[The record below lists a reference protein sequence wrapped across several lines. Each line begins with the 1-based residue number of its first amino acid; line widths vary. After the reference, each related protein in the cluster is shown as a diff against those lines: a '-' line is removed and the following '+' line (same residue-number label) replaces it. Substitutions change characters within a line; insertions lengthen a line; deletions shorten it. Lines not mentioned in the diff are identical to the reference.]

1 MNTRGNINYYKKRSN
16 HNGGRL
22 LSFPITISTVL
33 LAVTLLSTLLA
44 LYIGGHRGK
53 SNNLLTLDD
62 VSSNIDNQL
71 VENGNAKKD
80 ANLLANN
87 DSMNHRNGGPQ
98 IQSLQDL
105 TQSELHPKA
114 GQHRYMVSPPK
125 DDQEHP
131 VTLVTCT
138 TTVGY
143 LHVSCWFIL
152 WTCLHVFTLCSVCSD
167 NTITD
172 DFFYFICHI

>member
-1 MNTRGNINYYKKRSN
+1 MNTRGNINYYKKRYN

-22 LSFPITISTVL
+22 LTFHINISTVL
-33 LAVTLLSTLLA
+33 LGITFLSTLLA

-53 SNNLLTLDD
+53 SNSILPLSYD
-62 VSSNIDNQL
+62 VSSNNPVDSQQI
-71 VENGNAKKD
+71 ESGNTKND
-80 ANLLANN
+80 ANLSSANN

-105 TQSELHPKA
+105 TQSEIHPKA
-114 GQHRYMVSPPK
+114 GQNRYMVSPPK
-125 DDQEHP
+125 DDKEHP

-138 TTVGY
+138 STAGY

-152 WTCLHVFTLCSVCSD
+152 WHVYVYLV
-167 NTITD
+167 
-172 DFFYFICHI
+172 

>member
-1 MNTRGNINYYKKRSN
+1 MTTRGNTNYYKKRSN

-22 LSFPITISTVL
+22 LPFPITISTVL

-53 SNNLLTLDD
+53 SNLILDD
-62 VSSNIDNQL
+62 VSSYNAISVGNQQI
-71 VENGNAKKD
+71 ENANAKND
-80 ANLLANN
+80 ANLSETS
-87 DSMNHRNGGPQ
+87 DSINHRNGGPQ

-105 TQSELHPKA
+105 TQSEIHPKA
-114 GQHRYMVSPPK
+114 GQHRFMVSPPE
-125 DDQEHP
+125 DDKEHP

-152 WTCLHVFTLCSVCSD
+152 
-167 NTITD
+167 
-172 DFFYFICHI
+172 

>member
-1 MNTRGNINYYKKRSN
+1 MNTRSNTNYYKKRSN

-22 LSFPITISTVL
+22 LPFPITISTVL

-53 SNNLLTLDD
+53 SNSLTLDD
-62 VSSNIDNQL
+62 VLSNNNVSVGNQPIENANTRKDND
-71 VENGNAKKD
+71 V
-80 ANLLANN
+80 NLSETN
-87 DSMNHRNGGPQ
+87 DSINHRNGGPQ

-105 TQSELHPKA
+105 TQSEIHPKA
-114 GQHRYMVSPPK
+114 GQHRYMVSPPE
-125 DDQEHP
+125 DDKEHP

-138 TTVGY
+138 TTAGY

-152 WTCLHVFTLCSVCSD
+152 WTCLHVFTGVVSDILYIYVC
-167 NTITD
+167 
-172 DFFYFICHI
+172 YY